1 MTAQTVLHLPLPSS
15 FLWSYFFQMDVI
27 FYFEK
32 ITQIWFIITTVQK
45 WFLLKPSTLSILCA
59 SVILLHR
66 TGNYWVWL
74 MLTNVFW
81 TKLLLKEILTSL
93 DVSEQIYKWR
103 FCHHLY
109 DIESTYTVLI
119 ILTSCFYSFDVVFI
133 YLLFTFSKIHSLLY
147 TSVSFDDAPLYNHY
161 HIYW

>member
-1 MTAQTVLHLPLPSS
+1 MTAQTVLHLLLPSS

-45 WFLLKPSTLSILCA
+45 WFLLKPSPLSILYA

-66 TGNYWVWL
+66 TGNYWVWV
-74 MLTNVFW
+74 MLNNVFW

-93 DVSEQIYKWR
+93 DVSKQIHKWR
-103 FCHHLY
+103 FCHHLCVWHWKQIHSAY
-109 DIESTYTVLI
+109 YIGKLFLQLWCS
-119 ILTSCFYSFDVVFI
+119 I
-133 YLLFTFSKIHSLLY
+133 YLFI
-147 TSVSFDDAPLYNHY
+147 
-161 HIYW
+161 IYIQ